1 MILDMLLFGY
11 LIERRGKMTYAR
23 PQVDYSVNPSIEDQ
37 AWFLV
42 FVAVLLALGATV
54 VLGAA
59 VWCVANGNGAF
70 TGSVKW
76 VSGLQ
81 VSIECRK

>member
-1 MILDMLLFGY
+1 
-11 LIERRGKMTYAR
+11 MTYAA

-54 VLGAA
+54 VLGALYG
-59 VWCVANGNGAF
+59 V
-70 TGSVKW
+70 
-76 VSGLQ
+76 
-81 VSIECRK
+81 